1 MDTPPTIIEEHW
13 LRTEGMRQRLW
24 LIRPAMPGIFPVV
37 VWNHASEVV
46 PGQDGELV
54 DRSSEPQVQGDA
66 PHWRQW
72 SGAARVL
79 LLIPEGRGYGG
90 SEGPKIGDVLG
101 KEAETMA
108 FLEGRARDA
117 SAAAEWV
124 TQRPDADGSRVL
136 IAGQSHGG
144 VVALLASALR
154 SYAGTAIQATGP
166 FYQRPDAG
174 IPALRTAAAQ
184 GTGPLLIQH
193 MQTDT
198 LVSSKVSSAIHEA
211 ARTAGRESDLRLYP
225 GAPRVEG
232 DFLHHPD
239 HVGQWMPD
247 FRAFQRR
254 CLHPGAAS
262 AAR

>member
-1 MDTPPTIIEEHW
+1 
-13 LRTEGMRQRLW
+13 
-24 LIRPAMPGIFPVV
+24 
-37 VWNHASEVV
+37 V
-46 PGQDGELV
+46 PGQDGQLV

-101 KEAETMA
+101 KEAETLA
-108 FLEGRARDA
+108 FLERRARDA

-144 VVALLASALR
+144 VVSLLASALR

-166 FYQRPDAG
+166 FYRRPDAG
-174 IPALRTAAAQ
+174 ISSLLTAAAQ

-193 MQTDT
+193 MRTDT

-232 DFLHHPD
+232 HFLHHPD

-247 FRAFQRR
+247 FRAFQHR